1 MEDDVRRSA
10 QRRHAWVC
18 ALALAL
24 LTPGIEGCLFHRA
37 QLNVANLGERV
48 ADVVPGKT
56 RIEELEHMIGGP
68 ATSITPLAGGNL
80 LYAWTFG
87 DTKTAGL
94 TLILINVSRTNSG
107 IDTALFV
114 VDSDGVVQS
123 QKVGQ
128 NSKDLSWQWWA
139 FGG

>member
-1 MEDDVRRSA
+1 MRRSG
-10 QRRHAWVC
+10 QGRHAWAC

-24 LTPGIEGCLFHRA
+24 FTPGIEGCLFHRA
-37 QLNVANLGERV
+37 QLNVADLEERV
-48 ADVVPGKT
+48 AGVVPGKT
-56 RIEELEHMIGGP
+56 RIEELERMIGGP

-94 TLILINVSRTNSG
+94 TLILINISRTNSG

-114 VDSDGVVQS
+114 VDPDGVVQS
-123 QKVGQ
+123 QKVGR
-128 NSKDLSWQWWA
+128 NSRDLSWQWWA
-139 FGG
+139 FGE

>member
-1 MEDDVRRSA
+1 MRRSGRSRGA
-10 QRRHAWVC
+10 FVW

-24 LTPGIEGCLFHRA
+24 LAPGVEGCLFNRA
-37 QLNVANLGERV
+37 QLNVVDLEQRV

-56 RIEELEHMIGGP
+56 RIEEVERKIGGP
-68 ATSITPLAGGNL
+68 ATSITPLAEGKL

-94 TLILINVSRTNSG
+94 TLIVLNISRTNSG

-123 QKVGQ
+123 QKIGQ
-128 NSKDLSWQWWA
+128 NSKDLRWQWWA
-139 FGG
+139 FGD